1 MCKMLPQHRTSAAT
15 APGAVP
21 ASPWNLGGARSG
33 ARHGAT
39 SGWKSF
45 EQRLFLLLF
54 KPTLSQAIDEK
65 DATVDVAALAK
76 SWLHPALLLE
86 QACRRSCSVV
96 HLVPALY
103 PGRAGPDWA
112 VKLALPGV

>member
-1 MCKMLPQHRTSAAT
+1 MCKMLTQHRTLAAT

-21 ASPWNLGGARSG
+21 ASPWPLGSARSG
-33 ARHGAT
+33 ARHGAA

-76 SWLHPALLLE
+76 S
-86 QACRRSCSVV
+86 
-96 HLVPALY
+96 
-103 PGRAGPDWA
+103 
-112 VKLALPGV
+112 

>member
-1 MCKMLPQHRTSAAT
+1 MLTQHRTSAAT

-21 ASPWNLGGARSG
+21 ASPWNLGSARSG

-45 EQRLFLLLF
+45 EQRLFLLPF

-86 QACRRSCSVV
+86 QACRRSRKRT
-96 HLVPALY
+96 A
-103 PGRAGPDWA
+103 A
-112 VKLALPGV
+112 VLSSWCQHCTQVELDQTGL